1 MMSTITSA
9 RRDTGLTA
17 LGLAA
22 AVVASWVWLVNG
34 AGLGGT
40 GAMPAGA
47 MPGMTAPNAMA
58 AMDAPVGWTAG
69 HAAVMFG
76 MWAVMMIAMMLPNAA
91 QAVLRLA
98 GAGGLAPA
106 VGFST
111 GYLAVWIGFGA
122 AAALA
127 QWGLDAGRFLSDGMA
142 VRSTLAAGLIV
153 AGAGLYQATP
163 LKRACLDRCHRLR
176 DDVPDARLD
185 PWESAR
191 TGLGYGVSCLGCCA
205 ALMGLLF
212 VGGLMN
218 MLWIA
223 AITIWVLA
231 ERTLRWGGRLAW
243 LGAAGLVA
251 AGITATMMALARG

>member
-1 MMSTITSA
+1 MMSTIAGT
-9 RRDTGLTA
+9 RRATGLTA

-22 AVVASWVWLVNG
+22 AVTASWLWLANG

-40 GAMPAGA
+40 AAMRAGA
-47 MPGMTAPNAMA
+47 MSGMNAHTAMA
-58 AMDAPVGWTAG
+58 AMDMPAGWTAG
-69 HAAVMFG
+69 HAALIFG

-91 QAVLRLA
+91 QAVLRVA
-98 GAGGLAPA
+98 GAGGLASA

-122 AAALA
+122 AATLA

-142 VRSTLAAGLIV
+142 VRSTLAAGLTV

-163 LKRACLDRCHRLR
+163 LKRACLDRCHWRR
-176 DDVPDARLD
+176 DDIPDTRVAL
-185 PWESAR
+185 WESAR
-191 TGLGYGVSCLGCCA
+191 TGLRYGVACLGCCA

-212 VGGLMN
+212 VSGLMN

-251 AGITATMMALARG
+251 AGITVTVMALARV